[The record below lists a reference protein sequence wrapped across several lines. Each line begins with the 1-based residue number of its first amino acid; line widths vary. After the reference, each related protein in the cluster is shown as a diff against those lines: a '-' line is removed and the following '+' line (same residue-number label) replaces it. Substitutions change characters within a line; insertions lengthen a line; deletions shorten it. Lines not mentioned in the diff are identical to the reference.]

1 MSSYK
6 LLIDGKLVDGS
17 STLDVINPA
26 TEEVLAQC
34 PRASQEQAEQAV
46 QAAHKAFS
54 AWKRVPL
61 EERRA
66 MILKLADAVNKNA
79 AEIAKIMTQEQGKP
93 LAEATAEMAYSE
105 GFIRY
110 LASLD
115 LKPTV
120 LEDSAGRLIE
130 MQRKPLGV
138 VAAITPWNF
147 PMLIAAFKLAP
158 ALLAGNTVIIKP
170 APTTPLTA
178 LKLGELCQQIFP
190 PGVVNVIVDKNDLGA
205 FLSAHPLISKV
216 SFTGSTETGK
226 KVMAS
231 AAGTLKRLTLELG
244 GNDAAI
250 VLDDVDPK
258 QIAAGLFATAFM
270 NCGQVCLAIKRLYV
284 QEKVYDQVCDEMA
297 KLADAAK
304 VGDGLTDGV
313 EIGPLQNSMQYEK
326 FKSFLEDGRKNG
338 RIIAG
343 GQVLEGRGYFAR
355 PTIVR
360 DIAEGTRLVD
370 EEQFG
375 PILPII
381 KFKTEEEVLARS
393 NASSYGLGGSV
404 WSGDRARAR
413 RLAEGME
420 SGTVWINKHLDFGPG
435 IPFAGAKQSGLGVEF
450 AQEGLE
456 EFTQLQVINAAK

>member
-1 MSSYK
+1 MSTYK

-26 TEEVLAQC
+26 TEEVLARC

-46 QAAHKAFS
+46 QAAHKAFG
-54 AWKRVPL
+54 AWRRVPL

-105 GFIRY
+105 GFIRH

-115 LKPTV
+115 LKPVV

-304 VGDGLTDGV
+304 VGDGLTDGI

-326 FKSFLEDGRKNG
+326 FKSFLDDGRKNG

-381 KFKTEEEVLARS
+381 KFKTEDEVLARS

-413 RLAEGME
+413 RVAEGME

>member
-105 GFIRY
+105 GFIRH

-115 LKPTV
+115 LKPVV

-284 QEKVYDQVCDEMA
+284 QEKVYDEVCDEMA

-304 VGDGLTDGV
+304 VGDGLTDGI

>member
-1 MSSYK
+1 MGSYK
-6 LLIDGKLVDGS
+6 LLIDGKLVDGA

-26 TEEVLAQC
+26 TEAVLAQC

-46 QAAHKAFS
+46 QAAHKAFG
-54 AWKRVPL
+54 AWRRVPL

-79 AEIAKIMTQEQGKP
+79 AEIAKILTQEQGKP
-93 LAEATAEMAYSE
+93 LAEASAELAYSE
-105 GFIRY
+105 GFIRH

-115 LKPTV
+115 LKPAV

-205 FLSAHPLISKV
+205 FLSAHPLVSKV

-284 QEKVYDQVCDEMA
+284 QEKVYDQVCDELA

-343 GQVLEGRGYFAR
+343 GQVIESRGYFAR

-381 KFKTEEEVLARS
+381 KFKTEDEVLARS

>member
-61 EERRA
+61 EERRG

-105 GFIRY
+105 GFIRH

-115 LKPTV
+115 LKPVV

-304 VGDGLTDGV
+304 VGDGLADGI

>member
-46 QAAHKAFS
+46 QAAHKAFG

-61 EERRA
+61 QERRA

-105 GFIRY
+105 GFIRH

-115 LKPTV
+115 LEPVV

-205 FLSAHPLISKV
+205 FLSTHPLISKV

-304 VGDGLTDGV
+304 VGDGLTSGT

-381 KFKTEEEVLARS
+381 KFKTEEEVLTRS